1 MRHSKAVMERTNIEA
16 EIRQASEQLV
26 GLEVLF
32 VQQDFC
38 IACEKLLIHPL
49 GKYLQPFIIVTD
61 DVTINRSFIFT
72 DITVLVLKSLVPLYC
87 SGSQEIRFQ

>member
-38 IACEKLLIHPL
+38 MAYEKLLNT
-49 GKYLQPFIIVTD
+49 PF
-61 DVTINRSFIFT
+61 RK
-72 DITVLVLKSLVPLYC
+72 VLSHNYRAWFP
-87 SGSQEIRFQ
+87 